1 MHDRRGPK
9 ERFGFLWA
17 KIDGKTE
24 NMALGLPLP
33 GNLGDQD
40 YRMEVVKPVSNW
52 VLGSV
57 IQIQF

>member
-9 ERFGFLWA
+9 ERFGFLRA
-17 KIDGKTE
+17 KIDGRTE

-33 GNLGDQD
+33 RNLGDQD